1 MLEVRFLAGEGE
13 SMCVENCKKQN
24 KQTETPCSKKS
35 ARGEC
40 SCSGLQPQ
48 RSGGVTGMNR
58 SSKPVSPTE

>member
-24 KQTETPCSKKS
+24 KQTETPCAKKS

-40 SCSGLQPQ
+40 SFQAFSPSVQ
-48 RSGGVTGMNR
+48 GV
-58 SSKPVSPTE
+58 